1 MLEIE
6 CSSRRETTHMQ
17 SRSRLWSA
25 TSTEHAVARPAK
37 ILKLTVTWSMR
48 ATRVCHRPIQM
59 LNLFAKQYALKIIMS
74 FNKIPRLDVMS
85 FLFHMV
91 LGRCCTKENPGNVQ
105 TSAYECCK
113 RSGAGARDGGYS
125 SRGDRHHA
133 QSVSTFE
140 ERCCIGS
147 TTRPFVAGLRNMWRL
162 LG

>member
-1 MLEIE
+1 MLLTKRNHAYAESVE
-6 CSSRRETTHMQ
+6 AMVGDFYRTCSSE
-17 SRSRLWSA
+17 
-25 TSTEHAVARPAK
+25 ARKDSQLA
-37 ILKLTVTWSMR
+37 VTWSMR

-59 LNLFAKQYALKIIMS
+59 LNLFAKQYALKIIVS

-125 SRGDRHHA
+125 SHGDRHHA